1 MKTIQEITVGT
12 IATRING
19 LATAVAFCDELEAAG
34 YWVGIYSY
42 KFFLES
48 GFSPEILKRYA
59 VWVAHTGVEQTN
71 FKYPYGIWQY
81 SHTGKIKGVFWR

>member
-12 IATRING
+12 IAARING

-59 VWVAHTGVEQTN
+59 VWWLTRGWSKPTSNTLTG
-71 FKYPYGIWQY
+71 YGNTVTPQ
-81 SHTGKIKGVFWR
+81 K

>member
-1 MKTIQEITVGT
+1 MALSEELLQKI
-12 IATRING
+12 
-19 LATAVAFCDELEAAG
+19 AVAFCDELEAAG

-81 SHTGKIKGVFWR
+81 SHTAKIKGVFWR